1 MLKIRGGVSFYELKS
16 NRLGV
21 NVPSGVNE
29 QSRQRARD
37 DVVAALAVF
46 FKFYIHISIH
56 FKVYGSYKLTATL
69 RKSWCSI
76 SKTHK

>member
-46 FKFYIHISIH
+46 F
-56 FKVYGSYKLTATL
+56 
-69 RKSWCSI
+69 
-76 SKTHK
+76 